1 MEKLS
6 KSVGMIFI
14 IIIKNSLLCIL
25 LLSSCSKTIYVQ
37 SNRIFEPTEVEGIK
51 YQHQKIEFKTKL
63 KKDKDILANIQIQ
76 AREKGFFNAHN
87 VSYTIEINTFGKNKV
102 KAWFVGSKFIKN
114 DN

>member
-14 IIIKNSLLCIL
+14 IVSLI
-25 LLSSCSKTIYVQ
+25 LSSCSKTIYVQ
-37 SNRIFEPTEVEGIK
+37 SDRIFEPTEVEGIK

-63 KKDKDILANIQIQ
+63 KKEKDILANIQIQ

-87 VSYTIEINTFGKNKV
+87 ISYTIEISTFGKNKV
-102 KAWFVGSKFIKN
+102 KAWFVGSKFVN
-114 DN
+114 DDN